1 MSRNAIYREGTNMGY
16 VDKRE
21 AEIISV
27 VVKFR
32 TATGE
37 ERSVTVDGRS
47 SDALFWSL
55 EAIDRFALPF
65 YLATEGF
72 EKAAA
77 IRQEANAQFA
87 KMGLAIGPHKKYCLL
102 PIVELDRG
110 DPSPI

>member
-1 MSRNAIYREGTNMGY
+1 MEYEG
-16 VDKRE
+16 KRE
-21 AEIISV
+21 AEILSIT
-27 VVKFR
+27 VKFR
-32 TATGE
+32 TAQGE

-47 SDALFWSL
+47 SDALFWSI

-77 IRQEANAQFA
+77 IREEAHAQLA
-87 KMGLAIGPHKKYCLL
+87 KAGLIIGPHKKYCLL
-102 PIVELDRG
+102 SIVELDRG